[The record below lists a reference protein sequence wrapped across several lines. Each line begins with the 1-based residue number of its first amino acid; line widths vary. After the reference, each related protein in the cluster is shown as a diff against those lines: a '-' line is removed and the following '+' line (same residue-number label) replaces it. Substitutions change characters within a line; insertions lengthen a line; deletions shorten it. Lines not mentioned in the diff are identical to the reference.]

1 MKELFLLQGLEA
13 QDLTSLSGSGDL
25 TAQLLGDAD
34 DLGHQFAIGSSLL
47 ALAQLDVIH
56 AAHTDDAAQG

>member
-25 TAQLLGDAD
+25 TAQLLGNAD
-34 DLGHQFAIGSSLL
+34 DLSHQFAIGSSLL
-47 ALAQLDVIH
+47 ALAR
-56 AAHTDDAAQG
+56 